1 MSQSSG
7 DINLLGKVDAVAPA
21 RSGASV
27 PSSAAQNIGSRAA
40 RGMVWLTAQTV
51 VTRITSFATQ
61 LALAWL
67 LAPGDFGQVSL
78 VYTVTAIAVLLNN
91 PGVDEVLLQKQ
102 RYLRRWTTAAFWLNV
117 VLGLAG
123 GGVMALSGVL
133 VHEVAIRSGNAAYAN
148 PNVLWMILILAAAA
162 PFNAASMVP
171 VVVLRSQLRFARLA
185 AVNLAD
191 VLMAQVLSV
200 VLAAL
205 GCGPYSFVVP
215 FLVTAIARLPILWI
229 LARPPVHWRLSAHR
243 WASLIGSTRWVAG
256 QRLFYSLTAI
266 GDYLVLGAL
275 YDNPTLSG
283 LYYFAFLLCAQIIQV
298 LCNNVGA
305 VLTPALN
312 AMLGDRARMEQA
324 TQRAMK
330 SMAVMVVPAMAVQVL
345 LAGPAIRL
353 LFASK
358 WEPAIPLV
366 QLLSLG
372 PVLYTA
378 IWPLASLLSASGR
391 FRDGFYLWGLVA
403 LLFFAVVTPA
413 TWLGAAHGTA
423 MGVSLWGWLAA
434 ICFAAGAYRSIAG
447 IGRLFNAVWRPIVC
461 ASPAVAAA
469 SAIQSFMPQGV
480 IGDLLTAGITSS
492 VLLTIYLAIL
502 HRVDPDAVGQLLH
515 HLNGVLHP
523 IMSLAQRPIQLAL
536 WARKYSRGT

>member
-7 DINLLGKVDAVAPA
+7 DIHLLGKDDALAPV
-21 RSGASV
+21 RSGASSA
-27 PSSAAQNIGSRAA
+27 SSATQNIGSRAA
-40 RGMVWLTAQTV
+40 RGMVWLSAQTI

-78 VYTVTAIAVLLNN
+78 VYTITAFAALLNN

-102 RYLRRWTTAAFWLNV
+102 TRLRRWATAAFWLNV
-117 VLGLAG
+117 MLGLAG
-123 GGVMALSGVL
+123 GALVALSGL
-133 VHEVAIRSGNAAYAN
+133 AVHQVALRYGNAAYAN
-148 PNVLWMILILAAAA
+148 PNVLWMTLILAAAA
-162 PFNAASMVP
+162 PLNAASMVP
-171 VVVLRSQLRFARLA
+171 VVVLRSELRFARLA

-191 VLMAQVLSV
+191 VLMAQALSV
-200 VLAAL
+200 ALAAL

-215 FLVTAIARLPILWI
+215 FLVNAVVRLPILWI
-229 LARPPVHWRLSAHR
+229 LARPPVHWRLSTHR
-243 WASLIGSTRWVAG
+243 WGSLIGSTRWVAG

-312 AMLGDRARMEQA
+312 AMLGDRPRMEQA

-330 SMAVMVVPAMAVQVL
+330 SLAVMVVPAMALQIL

-353 LFASK
+353 LFAHK

-391 FRDGFYLWGLVA
+391 FRDGFYLWGVVA
-403 LLFFAVVTPA
+403 LLFFAVVAPA

-423 MGVSLWGWLAA
+423 IGVSIWGWLAA
-434 ICFAAGAYRSIAG
+434 SCFAAGAYRSVAG
-447 IGRLFNAVWRPIVC
+447 IAKLFDAVWRPIVC
-461 ASPAVAAA
+461 ALPAVAAA
-469 SAIQSFMPQGV
+469 SAILPFMPKGV
-480 IGDLLTAGITSS
+480 IGDFLAAGIAAS
-492 VLLTIYLAIL
+492 LMLGIYLAIL
-502 HRVDPDAVGQLLH
+502 HRVDRDAVEQLLH

-523 IMSLAQRPIQLAL
+523 ILSLAQRPVRSAL
-536 WARKYSRGT
+536 WGRKYSRGT